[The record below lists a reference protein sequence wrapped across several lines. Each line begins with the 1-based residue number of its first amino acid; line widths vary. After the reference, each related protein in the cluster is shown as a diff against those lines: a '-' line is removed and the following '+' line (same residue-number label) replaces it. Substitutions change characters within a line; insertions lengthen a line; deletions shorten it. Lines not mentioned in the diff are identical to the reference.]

1 MNKQHHIIYERYT
14 GKYWFILPDDTEI
27 EVLKKEVEKIDFNK
41 VYNKIY
47 QVYLSDRKIYNK
59 LIKRIK
65 EWSNNNFDFHSFVNG
80 G

>member
-1 MNKQHHIIYERYT
+1 MNKQHHIVYERYT
-14 GKYWFILPDDTEI
+14 GKYWFILPDDTEV

-41 VYNKIY
+41 VYIKIY
-47 QVYLSDRKIYNK
+47 QVYISDRQTYDK